1 MSKATSLERWIGVDQ
16 GCTKM
21 LLTAQHNGQWIDKK
35 VPTGR
40 HVTQEYMH
48 EQIDAFIDS
57 LPFEPEGIGM
67 GVVGLVENDE
77 LVLSDTK
84 GLQGMK
90 GSDFARPGCPCH
102 IINDVKAATVEEA
115 SYYGDEDCMVMIMAG
130 SGFAM
135 GVKEQGRILL
145 GHHGWAGEMGSLVYP
160 LDGRLQKLDAIS
172 GGLGIL
178 DRAGCPV
185 EELYQRLEQ
194 QDPEALKIIRQAG
207 TYFGIALVDIVHTF
221 NPSHIVIGGST
232 PSYPG
237 YMEAAREVLSQHTL
251 PTMLEGCE
259 IIKPHDLKRIVALGA
274 RRYAYEKSK
283 IV

>member
-1 MSKATSLERWIGVDQ
+1 MTSNLEKWIGIDQ

-21 LLTAQHNGQWIDKK
+21 LMTAQYNGQWIDKK
-35 VPTGR
+35 VPTGL

-57 LPFEPEGIGM
+57 LPFQPEGMGM
-67 GVVGLVENDE
+67 GVVGLVEDDV
-77 LVLSDTK
+77 LVVSDTK

-90 GSDFARPGCPCH
+90 AADFARSGCPCH
-102 IINDVKAATVEEA
+102 FINDVKAATVEEA
-115 SYYGDEDCMVMIMAG
+115 SYYGDKDCMVMIMAG

-145 GHHGWAGEMGSLVYP
+145 GRHGWAGELGSLVYP
-160 LDGRLQKLDAIS
+160 LDGRLQKLDSIS
-172 GGLGIL
+172 GGMGIL
-178 DRAGCPV
+178 DRAGCTV

-194 QDPEALKIIRQAG
+194 QEPEALKIIRQAG

-232 PSYPG
+232 VSYPG
-237 YMEAAREVLSQHTL
+237 YMEAAKEVLKEHTIE
-251 PTMLEGCE
+251 TMLEDCE
-259 IIKPHDLKRIVALGA
+259 LAGPHDLKRIVALGA
-274 RRYAYEKSK
+274 RRYAWEKE
-283 IV
+283 

>member
-1 MSKATSLERWIGVDQ
+1 MGKATSLERWIGVDQ

-21 LLTAQHNGQWIDKK
+21 LLTAEYNGDWIDEK
-35 VPTGR
+35 VPTGLD
-40 HVTQEYMH
+40 VTQAYLH
-48 EQIDAFIDS
+48 EQIDAFIAR
-57 LPFEPEGIGM
+57 LPFKPEGIGM

-90 GSDFARPGCPCH
+90 ASDFARPGCPCH

-115 SYYGDEDCMVMIMAG
+115 SYHGDEDCMVMIMAG

-135 GVKEQGRILL
+135 GVKEQGRILM
-145 GHHGWAGEMGSLVYP
+145 GRHGWAGELGSLIYP
-160 LDGRLQKLDAIS
+160 LDGELQSLDSIS

-178 DRAGCPV
+178 KRAGMSAQ
-185 EELYQRLEQ
+185 EIHERLAA
-194 QDPEALKIIRQAG
+194 QDPEITALIRQAG

-237 YMEAAREVLSQHTL
+237 YMEAAREVLLQHAL
-251 PTMLEGCE
+251 PTMLADCE
-259 IIKPHDLKRIVALGA
+259 LKEPHDLKRIVALGA